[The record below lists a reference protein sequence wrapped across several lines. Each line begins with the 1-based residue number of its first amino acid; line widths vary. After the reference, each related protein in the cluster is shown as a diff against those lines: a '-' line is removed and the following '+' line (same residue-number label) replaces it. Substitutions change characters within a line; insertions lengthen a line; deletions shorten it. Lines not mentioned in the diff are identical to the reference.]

1 MSRRLSEK
9 IINQW
14 VVLKMSQRNISN
26 IYKQNQIQSASPKD
40 LVILLYEGCI
50 KKIRLAEL
58 ALEENCLDLVNENL
72 IKAQDIITELSNTLD
87 MDKGGEIAESL
98 DSLYDYLLNELY
110 QANIHKDSDKMVYVR
125 EQMTELLE
133 SWKEI

>member
-58 ALEENCLDLVNENL
+58 ALEENRLDLVNENL

>member
-1 MSRRLSEK
+1 
-9 IINQW
+9 
-14 VVLKMSQRNISN
+14 MSQKNIAN
-26 IYKQNQIQSASPKD
+26 IYKQNQINSASPKD

-58 ALEENCLDLVNENL
+58 GLEENRLDLVNENL

-87 MDKGGEIAESL
+87 MGSGGEIAESL

-110 QANIHKDSDKMVYVR
+110 QANIHKDPEKMIYVR
-125 EQMTELLE
+125 EQMSELLE
-133 SWKEI
+133 SWKAI

>member
-1 MSRRLSEK
+1 
-9 IINQW
+9 
-14 VVLKMSQRNISN
+14 MSQRNISN

-58 ALEENCLDLVNENL
+58 ALEENRLDLVNENL